1 MFLLLTQCRARC
13 DRHINNI
20 CRTAEIHG
28 PPRVQLVERVRY
40 RAVDEYFISING
52 ELGVVTTQFVATL
65 ERRLATCEV
74 ATGFNESKTHTIN
87 N

>member
-1 MFLLLTQCRARC
+1 MFLLLTPCRARC

-28 PPRVQLVERVRY
+28 PPRVHIVVRVSY
-40 RAVDEYFISING
+40 FAVDEDFISING
-52 ELGVVTTQFVATL
+52 VLGVVTTRQVATL

-74 ATGFNESKTHTIN
+74 ATGFKKQDPYY
-87 N
+87 